1 MPGHGE
7 HRTRHPR
14 TPPSSRTSAQPRPAS
29 RRYPTWRSTPEFGR
43 QCGGPRSRSW
53 NQREPRQSFQHAIYF
68 IADASSTNQ
77 IARICTGQQ
86 PTAQRTRNLWRPS
99 PRQTVD
105 LYVVADILDLQVVHG
120 DLSLSATDRAKL
132 PSNFMT
138 PKPRTPANGHVLWV
152 SSVWYPPWPWTL
164 HRRSSC
170 AVS

>member
-1 MPGHGE
+1 MANIALDIFALPHPLSNICAAPTSKPPLPNME
-7 HRTRHPR
+7 KHPR
-14 TPPSSRTSAQPRPAS
+14 V
-29 RRYPTWRSTPEFGR
+29 RSP
-43 QCGGPRSRSW
+43 GGGSKSRSW

-99 PRQTVD
+99 LRQTVD
-105 LYVVADILDLQVVHG
+105 LYVVVDNLQMVHG
-120 DLSLSATDRAKL
+120 DLALSSTDRAKL

-138 PKPRTPANGHVLWV
+138 PKPKTPANGHVLWV